1 MTDKFLH
8 HEALV
13 KGNRVYSFAVSQNT
27 ARELRLKLTEQSEDE
42 FGFEQREINIDGV
55 HLADFIDKLIDS
67 FVACKALLKQQQP
80 AQVTA
85 FVAPARV
92 PVKSYSVDEKRQV
105 HQQAYAP
112 WTPADDDRLKEL
124 VANKKSVSAI
134 TVLLQRN
141 EGAINSRIKKLALKW
156 R

>member
-1 MTDKFLH
+1 M
-8 HEALV
+8 V
-13 KGNRVYSFAVSQNT
+13 KKDRSYSFNINQNPNKN
-27 ARELRLKLTEQSEDE
+27 LSLKITEQVQTA
-42 FGFEQREINIDGV
+42 FGVEQREINVIAAD
-55 HLADFIDKLIDS
+55 LADFIDKLIDS

-80 AQVTA
+80 TQVTA